1 MPIRW
6 LRAAAPWVAVMPIAL
21 LGAAC
26 NSTAE
31 QGSTF
36 SSASSN
42 GVATQGD
49 GGQLEGGA
57 GGPVEPS
64 ATPPA
69 GEDLSGGAGGPAEP
83 TLTAPPTKDPSGG
96 AGGPPEPM
104 PTTVDVNALC
114 TAAAVSPT
122 TTMPD
127 GWPAP
132 SAQDLLNNMASRLAT
147 ELETLKQHELSV
159 AFADYASSGV
169 ALLASYQSSDS
180 AAIASARERVIASGR
195 KASELARSLGF
206 DECAALTQTG

>member
-6 LRAAAPWVAVMPIAL
+6 LRAAALWVAMSTVAM
-21 LGAAC
+21 LGVAC
-26 NSTAE
+26 TSTAE

-36 SSASSN
+36 SSANSH

-69 GEDLSGGAGGPAEP
+69 DEDLSGGAGGPA
-83 TLTAPPTKDPSGG
+83 
-96 AGGPPEPM
+96 EPM